1 MLSATLQERLGLLE
15 REGKSLVL
23 LIGEDQVLALFAV
36 ADTLKRGSRDAIREL
51 HTLGVESI
59 ILSGDNAPTVQAIAT
74 QVGIDRAHGNLLPD
88 DKLALVRQARA
99 RGKRVAMVGDG
110 INDTPALAAADIG
123 FAMAAAGSDSAIET
137 ADVALMDDDLRKLPA
152 FISLSRRTLRVLR
165 QNIWLALGIKAVFV
179 ALTLTGSATM
189 WMAVFADM
197 GVSLLVVFNGLRL
210 LRYPL

>member
-1 MLSATLQERLGLLE
+1 M
-15 REGKSLVL
+15 
-23 LIGEDQVLALFAV
+23 
-36 ADTLKRGSRDAIREL
+36 
-51 HTLGVESI
+51 
-59 ILSGDNAPTVQAIAT
+59 QAIAT
-74 QVGIDRAHGNLLPD
+74 QVGIDRANGNLLPD